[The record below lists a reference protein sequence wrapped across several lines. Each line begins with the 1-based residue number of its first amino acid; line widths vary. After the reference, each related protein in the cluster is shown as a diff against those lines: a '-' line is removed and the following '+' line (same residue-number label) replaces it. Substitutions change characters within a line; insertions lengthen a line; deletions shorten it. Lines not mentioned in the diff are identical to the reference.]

1 MAAGILGRHVV
12 PVLEQTLPADHKEGG
27 AGDLEASAKGEGGE
41 PDQVVPRG
49 IGWLVKRICYRME
62 MGRQIRCIQSVN
74 Q

>member
-1 MAAGILGRHVV
+1 VV

-62 MGRQIRCIQSVN
+62 MGR
-74 Q
+74 